1 MGIVVSDTGEP
12 TQLLFE
18 PSDFSIPAVA
28 SLRVRILWNAP
39 CFSLSLGRGVA
50 QTSWSAV
57 SQTSSLHGP
66 RRGLGRSVYL
76 APAGRRPAIQ
86 QVGDLRYAKR
96 NQGHGNS
103 RKRYRRTY
111 AIAFRALRCLYP
123 GGRIPSR
130 SDIMERPLLSSVE
143 RRGGNADLVLCAL
156 DAYK

>member
-1 MGIVVSDTGEP
+1 MGIVVSDTGE
-12 TQLLFE
+12 QIGRASCRDE
-18 PSDFSIPAVA
+18 VYIPAVA

-103 RKRYRRTY
+103 RQRYRRTD
-111 AIAFRALRCLYP
+111 RK
-123 GGRIPSR
+123 
-130 SDIMERPLLSSVE
+130 SV
-143 RRGGNADLVLCAL
+143 V
-156 DAYK
+156 